1 MKTSLSREP
10 ILKRA
15 AKKKKAVGLRYQIG
29 HVGERVRALRLA
41 KALTV
46 SRLAEL
52 SHVPAST
59 ISKIEHGQLRPSLV
73 HAINLAEALGENL
86 GFLVDRYRDPPEPCV
101 VIRAEDRNTIDYPEM
116 ELALQDLN
124 GHFLPG
130 LLEARVGVLGPGA
143 HSGIGPMT
151 HQGEEFCTVLSGAI
165 RYRIHDETYE
175 LAAGDYI
182 QFKSD
187 VRHSWENAHGGDT
200 RVLWVFSDGPSF

>member
-1 MKTSLSREP
+1 MREAVVE
-10 ILKRA
+10 KRA
-15 AKKKKAVGLRYQIG
+15 IKTKETMQSRYEIRC
-29 HVGERVRALRLA
+29 VGERVRTLRLA

-59 ISKIEHGQLRPSLV
+59 ISKIEHGLLRPSLV

-86 GFLVDRYRDPPEPCV
+86 GFLVDRYRDRPEPFV
-101 VIRAEDRNTIDYPEM
+101 VVHGKDRNTIDYPQM

-130 LLEARVGVLGPGA
+130 LLESRIGILGLGA

-165 RYRIHDETYE
+165 RYCIDDENYE

-187 VRHSWENAHGGDT
+187 LRHSWENAHVGET